1 MRTSL
6 GNPHSLPPLGVRAV
20 HDGVEYPA
28 GSSWQDRW
36 FLLEMDRRA
45 WETFHSEAEIA
56 RSDDSDGPY
65 WVKVS
70 ADAISRTFRRV
81 ALGTWEGHEVGIRPL
96 NDESVLIVHDE
107 FPEWADSMGM
117 SGDQYNGFEK
127 VVAFNELT
135 DVRIVEHED
144 PLLPA
149 APSVRT
155 RTRGRRQ
162 KPHPLRAVE

>member
-1 MRTSL
+1 MTSDFTSAT
-6 GNPHSLPPLGVRAV
+6 SLPPLGVRAV
-20 HDGVEYPA
+20 HDGVEYSA

-36 FLLEMDRRA
+36 FLLEMDRRT
-45 WETFHSEAEIA
+45 WETFRSADEIA
-56 RSDDSDGPY
+56 RSDASDGRY

-81 ALGTWEGHEVGIRPL
+81 ALGTWEGREVGIRPMD
-96 NDESVLIVHDE
+96 DERALIVHDE
-107 FPEWADSMGM
+107 FPEWAHSMGM

-144 PLLPA
+144 PIP
-149 APSVRT
+149 
-155 RTRGRRQ
+155 
-162 KPHPLRAVE
+162 